1 MLNIQEIANKQWK
14 QKNTNFDLKIVKT
27 IYDSLSNTPEI
38 IPVLQ
43 ETNCLENYL
52 WPNLTFDSEKLHFL
66 TIIKIINSLKWLP
79 RSIPLNKFMIFV
91 IVIIRDYL
99 ADDNKNINI
108 IDKIEIIQFFIKCF
122 SEPDN
127 ETISSIV
134 LRLVSLPNWIVLS
147 ENELLNEFEQSKE
160 LSISWKK
167 LNRIWNKT
175 KKIKKTKK
183 NMVRIELL
191 EVSKNFLSIIF
202 QQYFQIL
209 NQLSKIIEQENNEE
223 MNILIKYL
231 YSMVQLFFSFL
242 TRLSLRRFFLPVF
255 KHYRLIEKTYLSKMF
270 LLKGN
275 SNTKL
280 NNLKNLIKYLDN
292 YEEYPINS
300 HTGKMK
306 LKENLMVEKEQGIFF
321 LQKTAFHH
329 FPQVLKS
336 LILDSVSNTMKPKIL
351 EKYLNNLSLDQ
362 ILNLMKLSMDLQNIQ
377 NDNNSNNSNNNNN
390 NNNNNQNDD
399 LNKEKSLI
407 IKILKRQFSK
417 NKWLNNKKPNFF
429 FPKSFIIME
438 NGKIKFKKN
447 MNLQCPELSLQYLSY
462 HDFFYR
468 NFNFLIKNH
477 NLKLISELEN
487 IFKKSSKKEL
497 FTPGKSII
505 NLLKSEI
512 IAVEKPELGSKIP
525 NNVRCNIYFDLFE
538 NFKILQEIDP
548 QKELKYRKYWDKT
561 PIGTGVILLKYKKDK
576 SNPSQYIVSNLHLG
590 TVIKE
595 TKSIKL
601 NKKKKTNNN
610 NDNGDSNNSNE
621 INNENTE
628 NNVGDD
634 FSNTRVLEIELDP
647 EQYQK
652 NLKVNKLNIYKEF
665 NVIIKRDLL
674 LNSIITNYG
683 KTGKK
688 KLQSNYEIQL
698 IKLAKKLTNNSFTLF
713 KTIELPKWLND
724 LFLGYGEF
732 DSLFKLLLKKK
743 EIPLYD
749 SLIDE
754 NQIKN
759 IFNNNLILKKNNELK
774 IPKFSIF
781 KNTKNYKFVISK
793 KNNNT
798 EKHDDDND
806 EEDNNNNNQENERKR
821 KNKNNLLN
829 EEEKYQFIIEEIT
842 ENNLFTKNYNNH
854 NFTQNQILAII
865 CSNLPGLL
873 LINGPYGTG
882 KKTVLSQIVSNFYKN
897 QLLKYKTN
905 DLNKENNSNK
915 NNDLNKNVNINN
927 NKKIFIVT
935 KTKNELENIFKKLNI
950 LGIEYRHLLKL
961 QDWEYENENSQTPN
975 SLKNLLDH
983 SLIRRIALLK
993 QVSKLGKILNVGE
1006 NVGYTCETANYFFK
1020 TVVQYHY
1027 NKFLTI
1033 TPNTGESVKDSFP
1046 FVDFFKKSSIEE
1058 LFVNK
1063 FEQDFNV
1070 AKELYNTQILP
1081 VFMELNEHLLL
1092 EQLQSTSS
1100 RFHFFTFKQA
1110 KIIGTTFDFI
1120 VEHFE
1125 DFKKNHFRFN
1135 TLILSEATNFLD
1147 LELLTILQI
1156 NQKQK
1161 NIEKII
1167 MFGDLSTE
1175 NGLHEFN
1182 NFINHKDDRYYNYS
1196 EGAYISTFR
1205 RFSRL
1210 GANLI
1215 NFNTQWRINSS
1226 IVDLFQSHFLNN
1238 FKQLE
1243 LNNNNLLLKKF
1254 LNLEKINTKG
1264 NNMKS
1269 KINNLLVKND
1279 KKKQRINQK
1288 IVSLKDLETTFGEDL
1303 NNPGLLY
1310 NFQIINVDKYQ
1321 NLGQE
1326 QIGNNDYINYAE
1338 AEYIVS
1344 VYQYLRF
1351 LKYPSNVIKIL
1362 TPYNSQKR
1370 LILKILKQKCSWS
1383 KIFNDNYCVS
1393 TFDEFQGNYAP
1404 IVLISLVKTNEN
1416 ENLISVEQFTNICL
1430 HSCFGCYVFCYRKL
1444 LEKNVRFHF
1453 IFNQL
1458 QKKNM
1463 ASQKLILV
1471 LDETFDK
1478 TQRKLN
1484 QNPKNSEA
1492 IFEVDNMII
1501 MSNVIYQFSKT
1512 FANNNKKF
1520 IQIEIN

>member
-1 MLNIQEIANKQWK
+1 MQNIQSIANKHWK

-27 IYDSLSNTPEI
+27 IYDSLSKTPEI
-38 IPVLQ
+38 ITILQ
-43 ETNCLENYL
+43 ETSFLENYL
-52 WPNLTFDSEKLHFL
+52 WPNLTFNSEKLHFL

-99 ADDNKNINI
+99 INNDNKNISI
-108 IDKIEIIQFFIKCF
+108 VEKIEIIQFFIKCF

-147 ENELLNEFEQSKE
+147 ENELQSEFEQSKE
-160 LSISWKK
+160 LSVSWKK
-167 LNRIWNKT
+167 LKRIWNKT

-231 YSMVQLFFSFL
+231 HSIVQLFFSFL
-242 TRLSLRRFFLPVF
+242 ARLSLRRFFLPVF
-255 KHYRLIEKTYLSKMF
+255 KHHHLIEKTYLSKLFF
-270 LLKGN
+270 LKSN

-280 NNLKNLIKYLDN
+280 NNFKNLIKYLDN

-306 LKENLMVEKEQGIFF
+306 LKENVMVEKEQGIFF

-329 FPQVLKS
+329 FPQVLKP
-336 LILDSVSNTMKPKIL
+336 LILDSVSNSMKPKIL

-362 ILNLMKLSMDLQNIQ
+362 LLNLVKLLMDLENIQ
-377 NDNNSNNSNNNNN
+377 NDKNDNNDNN

-407 IKILKRQFSK
+407 IKILKRRFSK
-417 NKWLNNKKPNFF
+417 NKWLNNKKLNLF
-429 FPKSFIIME
+429 FPKSFIIMD

-468 NFNFLIKNH
+468 NLNFLLKNH
-477 NLKLISELEN
+477 NLKLISELGN
-487 IFKKSSKKEL
+487 VFKRSSKKEL

-512 IAVEKPELGSKIP
+512 IAVEKPELGSQIP

-548 QKELKYRKYWDKT
+548 KRELKYRKYWDKT

-576 SNPSQYIVSNLHLG
+576 TNPSQYIISNLHLG

-601 NKKKKTNNN
+601 NKKKKPNN
-610 NDNGDSNNSNE
+610 NDDNSNIDKINNE
-621 INNENTE
+621 NNNENTE
-628 NNVGDD
+628 SNVDDD

-683 KTGKK
+683 KTGEKQ
-688 KLQSNYEIQL
+688 LQTNYEIQL
-698 IKLAKKLTNNSFTLF
+698 IKLAKKLINNSFTLF
-713 KTIELPKWLND
+713 KKIELPKWFND

-749 SLIDE
+749 SLINE

-759 IFNNNLILKKNNELK
+759 IFNTNVILKKNNELK

-781 KNTKNYKFVISK
+781 KNTQNYKFVISK

-798 EKHDDDND
+798 EKHDDDNEGD
-806 EEDNNNNNQENERKR
+806 ENNNKHQANERKR

-829 EEEKYQFIIEEIT
+829 EEEKYQFIMNEIT

-873 LINGPYGTG
+873 LVNGPYGTG

-897 QLLKYKTN
+897 QLLKYRN
-905 DLNKENNSNK
+905 DNLNNKDGNN
-915 NNDLNKNVNINN
+915 NN

-935 KTKNELENIFKKLNI
+935 KTKNELENIFKKLNL

-983 SLIRRIALLK
+983 CLIRRIALLK

-1006 NVGYTCETANYFFK
+1006 NVGYTCETGNYFFK

-1033 TPNTGESVKDSFP
+1033 NPNTTESVKDSFP
-1046 FVDFFKKSSIEE
+1046 FVDFFKKSSIEG
-1058 LFVNK
+1058 LFINK

-1081 VFMELNEHLLL
+1081 IFMELNEHLLL

-1120 VEHFE
+1120 VNHFE
-1125 DFKKNHFRFN
+1125 DFKKNQFQFN

-1156 NQKQK
+1156 HQKPK
-1161 NIEKII
+1161 SIEKII

-1175 NGLHEFN
+1175 NGLQEFN
-1182 NFINHKDDRYYNYS
+1182 DFINHKDGRYSNYN
-1196 EGAYISTFR
+1196 EGKYISTFR

-1226 IVDLFQSHFLNN
+1226 IVNLFKNHFLNN

-1254 LNLEKINTKG
+1254 LNLEKINTKA
-1264 NNMKS
+1264 NNMNS
-1269 KINNLLVKND
+1269 NLNNFPVKNE

-1310 NFQIINVDKYQ
+1310 NFQIINVDKYR
-1321 NLGQE
+1321 NVGQE

-1351 LKYPSNVIKIL
+1351 IKYPSNVIKIL

-1393 TFDEFQGNYAP
+1393 TFDEFHGNYAP

-1430 HSCFGCYVFCYRKL
+1430 HACFGCYVFCNRKL
-1444 LEKNVRFHF
+1444 LEKNVGFNF

-1458 QKKNM
+1458 QINNM
-1463 ASQKLILV
+1463 ANEKLVLV
-1471 LDETFDK
+1471 LDEIFDK

-1484 QNPKNSEA
+1484 QNPKNNKA

-1501 MSNVIYQFSKT
+1501 MSNVIYQFSKA
-1512 FANNNKKF
+1512 FVNNNKKF